1 MNQCRLAMSI
11 QYRENNID
19 TATFP
24 YWFGFKN
31 NKKFYWHVYLQTHSP
46 THTDLRIDTHIDTHT
61 QTHIQTHIHTQTRTH
76 THNIIQLW
84 RIYTEKNS
92 WGILGTRTTD
102 SATTSEAYTGWPTGL
117 WLRCSRFK
125 ESSKF
130 FCFWLLTFTQ
140 YHSSIVVLIFSLLL
154 HGRVYKT
161 SSNGYRI

>member
-76 THNIIQLW
+76 THTISYNCGEFTQKRILEGSWGLEPRTPPPHPRPIPADQQAFDWGVQDLRRVLNSFVFGCWLSLNIIHQL
-84 RIYTEKNS
+84 
-92 WGILGTRTTD
+92 
-102 SATTSEAYTGWPTGL
+102 
-117 WLRCSRFK
+117 
-125 ESSKF
+125 
-130 FCFWLLTFTQ
+130 
-140 YHSSIVVLIFSLLL
+140 
-154 HGRVYKT
+154 
-161 SSNGYRI
+161 